1 MQTTQDK
8 RQQNETWPTCEE
20 MGPAKK
26 KRAKVYGPKRLL
38 QSLAAHSNG
47 AQDMAILL
55 SNLVRRACASTPGL
69 ADELGVRG
77 VNVACHCSKFTA
89 AFKNLLAKDAITSSP
104 AVRLAVGQ
112 AVVEAG
118 FRNRRAAMHQGL
130 AVTRRVLSL
139 VLLEVFLLSHY
150 FCFMYT
156 GFLSFEVVIATKSF
170 ATFWCTELRYGGK
183 PSNRRLAS
191 CAQGEGLAK

>member
-1 MQTTQDK
+1 M
-8 RQQNETWPTCEE
+8 
-20 MGPAKK
+20 
-26 KRAKVYGPKRLL
+26 
-38 QSLAAHSNG
+38 
-47 AQDMAILL
+47 
-55 SNLVRRACASTPGL
+55 RRACASTPGL

-156 GFLSFEVVIATKSF
+156 GFFLLKLSLPPEALQHFGA
-170 ATFWCTELRYGGK
+170 
-183 PSNRRLAS
+183 PN
-191 CAQGEGLAK
+191 